1 MSFFSGCF
9 QNFFFVIVLYFYCFQ
24 QFDYDMISHGFLCIY
39 AIWDSTCFLNL
50 LFMSFCKFDVLSHYF
65 LKQSFYLFIFFA
77 IELFPFSWD
86 PDYIKVILSQVPVSI
101 FYIHLNANKS
111 KTKNQPNEKTYFC
124 YSDWIIL
131 SDLYLSSLT
140 LSSVIFILLLSPF

>member
-1 MSFFSGCF
+1 MLLESLVYVFLQIRCVKPLFLE
-9 QNFFFVIVLYFYCFQ
+9 IVL
-24 QFDYDMISHGFLCIY
+24 
-39 AIWDSTCFLNL
+39 
-50 LFMSFCKFDVLSHYF
+50 LFV
-65 LKQSFYLFIFFA
+65 YLFFA